1 MKLSKLLLGTFF
13 ATSLVFAGGH
23 GGESKHGGNHWGYTG
38 HSGPGNWG
46 DLSEKFQMCKLGSS
60 QSPIDIRY
68 DALVKTR
75 ALEEINFSYNRG
87 ALSVVNNGHTIQVNV
102 KEGNSISIDG
112 IRFELKQFHF
122 HTPSEN
128 EIQGKSFPLEAH
140 FVHVSSGGKIAVV
153 AVLFEEG
160 RFNSTLKKIWK
171 KMPYRAGTTEHLE
184 LSVAYINILLPRDKS
199 YYRFSGSL
207 TTPPC
212 SEGVRWFVLK
222 NYSRVSEQQVA
233 DFLNIMKH
241 PNNRP
246 IQPINARKI
255 MN

>member
-1 MKLSKLLLGTFF
+1 MRFFEVVIGTLFF
-13 ATSLVFAGGH
+13 SSLVFASGH
-23 GGESKHGGNHWGYTG
+23 TEHSSHGSTHWGYTG
-38 HSGPGNWG
+38 HTGPGNWG
-46 DLSEKFQMCKLGSS
+46 DLSPKYQMCKLGSS

-68 DALVKTR
+68 DDIVKTR

-87 ALSVVNNGHTIQVNV
+87 AKSVINNGHTIQVNV
-102 KEGNSISIDG
+102 EEGNSISIDG

-140 FVHVSSGGKIAVV
+140 FVHISSDGKIAVV

-160 RFNSTLKKIWK
+160 RHNATLKKIWR
-171 KMPYRAGTTEHLE
+171 KMPYRVGDTEDLE
-184 LSVAYINILLPRDKS
+184 LSSSYINMLLPRDKS

-222 NYSRVSEQQVA
+222 HYSKVSEQQVD
-233 DFLNIMKH
+233 DFLNIMH
-241 PNNRP
+241 HENNRP

>member
-1 MKLSKLLLGTFF
+1 MMRFNRFITGAIFVASLLSASSHDTH
-13 ATSLVFAGGH
+13 GGH
-23 GGESKHGGNHWGYTG
+23 TSWGYTG
-38 HSGPGNWG
+38 HTGPGNWG
-46 DLSEKFQMCKLGSS
+46 DLSEKFQMCKIGSS

-68 DALVKTR
+68 DDLVKTR

-87 ALSVVNNGHTIQVNV
+87 AESVVNNGHTIQVNV
-102 KEGNSISIDG
+102 QEGNSIYIDG

-140 FVHVSSGGKIAVV
+140 FVHISSDGKIAVV
-153 AVLFEEG
+153 AVLFEYG
-160 RFNSTLKKIWK
+160 RYNATLKKIWR
-171 KMPYRAGTTEHLE
+171 KMPYRAGTTEE
-184 LSVAYINILLPRDKS
+184 LDLSDAYINMLLPRDKS

-222 NYSRVSEQQVA
+222 NYSRVSEQQVD
-233 DFLNIMKH
+233 DFLEVMHH

-246 IQPINARKI
+246 IQAINARKV